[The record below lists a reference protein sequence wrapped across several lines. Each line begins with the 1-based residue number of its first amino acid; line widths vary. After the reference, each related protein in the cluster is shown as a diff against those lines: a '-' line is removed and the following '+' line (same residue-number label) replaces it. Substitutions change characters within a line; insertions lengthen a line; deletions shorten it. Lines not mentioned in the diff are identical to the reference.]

1 MVEFNFQMKMFMLS
15 IKIILKRKRNNG
27 IKYEWKKGN
36 LDKTNVVDMM
46 KMKNESRNKL
56 Q

>member
-27 IKYEWKKGN
+27 IKYE
-36 LDKTNVVDMM
+36 
-46 KMKNESRNKL
+46 
-56 Q
+56 